1 MLQELFLALS
11 GHPSPLF
18 GNDGKPSKEEFP
30 LLSPSEVALLQS
42 LGKVA
47 ELHRR
52 LRAHIEWVA
61 ARHRSIISRAVATSI
76 QQEHLARFQRKIL
89 DVESQI
95 LCKDARIV
103 GAYDIVPL
111 ASIVSEFDDW
121 HRRMTWLW
129 DIATFMQPLPSSGGE
144 PKPSSGCNGA
154 WLINELRSATNTGF
168 PEIEQAATELGE
180 VAETAWLR
188 QLASWLLYSRLPAHG
203 TDDFFIKGEAAPE
216 GDEMVYRKDAHLLP
230 SFVTASTASSI
241 LFIGKS
247 LNQVRRRSQ
256 NRTTTKPL
264 LQRSAESELVQAH
277 SRYLTALALPIVPAQ
292 LSRAVSAIRLSVSQ
306 NVLQHLLP
314 MEDIQRLLNCLR
326 NFMLLGKG
334 DFALALISEAEA
346 RVQARQ
352 QSMGRLLQQ
361 DAVRAMQGLSIKDG
375 ELQQALVQVWKSL
388 ARDDDEIEDSG
399 LEFATAYFEG
409 EIIKESCDHFEAWVK
424 SPVTAETPDETEA
437 SLRSKQPQ
445 KLSQRDPETLASG
458 HRSFLAALTYALL
471 LTDVQY
477 TRELR
482 SLLGNLD
489 ALVAFF
495 NRLLDLQQ
503 KFDIEF
509 DAGGTSTLT
518 EEDEHRASLELDRA
532 RKRVDSDLKSVVS
545 RLRQLDHERIG
556 SGRYFDMGA
565 ADSGGYEPWKGG
577 GVDTLLMKLEFGR
590 VRSDALPVVSE
601 TTDANPHKK
610 IKEQPNGSADG
621 NGNGTMDVDG
631 AGSAKVEQ
639 LKQAQDGA
647 SGEIDES
654 LYSRQLYVLGHE
666 AMKRMGS
673 SNVLIVGLRGLGV
686 EIAKNIALAGVK
698 SLTLYDPKPAR
709 IEDLS
714 SQFFLRPEDVG
725 KPRAAVTAPRI
736 SELNPYTPVGVH
748 DGDNLTGDL
757 TQLKRYQSIVLTDTP
772 LKDQLAIADFC
783 HNNGIYVTITDT
795 FGLFGSIFTDF
806 GKNFTIGD
814 PNGENPLSGIVSN
827 IDSEGLVTALD
838 ETRHGLEDGDFVTF
852 SEVEGMEKLNDSEPK
867 KITVKG
873 PYTFS
878 IGDVSGLG
886 QYQRGGLYQQVKMPK
901 IMDFESLSQQLQKP
915 ELMISDF
922 AKFDRPMQLHCG
934 FQALHAFAENH
945 KGEFPRPH
953 NDQDAAE
960 VLKLAQD
967 IASKSEDKPEL
978 DEKVIKELA
987 YQARGDL
994 SPMNAF
1000 YGGLAAQEVM

>member
-18 GNDGKPSKEEFP
+18 GKDGKPSREEFP

-47 ELHRR
+47 ELHRK

-61 ARHRSIISRAVATSI
+61 ARHRSVISRAVATSI

-129 DIATFMQPLPSSGGE
+129 DIATFMQPLASSGGE

-168 PEIEQAATELGE
+168 PEIEEAAIELGK

-203 TDDFFIKGEAAPE
+203 TEDFFIKGESAPE
-216 GDEMVYRKDAHLLP
+216 GEEMIYRKDAHLLP
-230 SFVTASTASSI
+230 SFVTAPTASSI
-241 LFIGKS
+241 LFVGKS

-256 NRTTTKPL
+256 TRTTTKPL
-264 LQRSAESELVQAH
+264 LQRSAESDLIQAH
-277 SRYLTALALPIVPAQ
+277 SKYLTALSLPIVPAQ

-314 MEDIQRLLNCLR
+314 MEEITRLLSCLR

-375 ELQQALVQVWKSL
+375 ELQQALIQVWKSL
-388 ARDDDEIEDSG
+388 AREDDEIEDSG
-399 LEFATAYFEG
+399 LEFASKHLKLVTASSKSSRPSTSDSSVETAPQISHVAFNDLLFPSATSMRLVVDSPLDLFITAREAETYSSINTYMLAIRRATVRLSDLWRRSSARRDFPSPTGSSRKDPSSETKARLKRRAQATRKVWATCGAAMFLTSEIAAYFEG
-409 EIIKESCDHFEAWVK
+409 EIIKESCDHFETWVK
-424 SPVTAETPDETEA
+424 SPVRAETADDAEENLGST
-437 SLRSKQPQ
+437 QPQ

-477 TRELR
+477 TCELR

-532 RKRVDSDLKSVVS
+532 RKKVDSDLKSVVN

-556 SGRYFDMGA
+556 SGRYFDIGA

-590 VRSDALPVVSE
+590 MSE
-601 TTDANPHKK
+601 EGYD
-610 IKEQPNGSADG
+610 
-621 NGNGTMDVDG
+621 
-631 AGSAKVEQ
+631 
-639 LKQAQDGA
+639 
-647 SGEIDES
+647 
-654 LYSRQLYVLGHE
+654 
-666 AMKRMGS
+666 
-673 SNVLIVGLRGLGV
+673 IV
-686 EIAKNIALAGVK
+686 
-698 SLTLYDPKPAR
+698 
-709 IEDLS
+709 
-714 SQFFLRPEDVG
+714 
-725 KPRAAVTAPRI
+725 
-736 SELNPYTPVGVH
+736 
-748 DGDNLTGDL
+748 
-757 TQLKRYQSIVLTDTP
+757 
-772 LKDQLAIADFC
+772 
-783 HNNGIYVTITDT
+783 
-795 FGLFGSIFTDF
+795 
-806 GKNFTIGD
+806 
-814 PNGENPLSGIVSN
+814 
-827 IDSEGLVTALD
+827 
-838 ETRHGLEDGDFVTF
+838 
-852 SEVEGMEKLNDSEPK
+852 
-867 KITVKG
+867 
-873 PYTFS
+873 
-878 IGDVSGLG
+878 
-886 QYQRGGLYQQVKMPK
+886 
-901 IMDFESLSQQLQKP
+901 
-915 ELMISDF
+915 
-922 AKFDRPMQLHCG
+922 
-934 FQALHAFAENH
+934 
-945 KGEFPRPH
+945 
-953 NDQDAAE
+953 
-960 VLKLAQD
+960 
-967 IASKSEDKPEL
+967 
-978 DEKVIKELA
+978 
-987 YQARGDL
+987 
-994 SPMNAF
+994 
-1000 YGGLAAQEVM
+1000 